1 MNECG
6 YSFIKAAA
14 VATDFEN
21 VFELKTV
28 SLSSTVFRK
37 ATSFQTA
44 NKTLQAVSTFDAKR
58 LFSSLNSLG
67 YSLLDTQDDRNEL

>member
-6 YSFIKAAA
+6 YSFIKA
-14 VATDFEN
+14 TDFEN
-21 VFELKTV
+21 ELKTA
-28 SLSSTVFRK
+28 SSSSTVFRK

-44 NKTLQAVSTFDAKR
+44 NKTLQAVSAFDAQR